1 MKRITSAMLALLL
14 LASLM
19 FACSL
24 TVSAATDLVAS
35 DECIEVLKKYE
46 GFSSKPYWD
55 VSQWTV
61 GYGTRCPSDKLEEYR
76 ANGITKEEAEKLLR
90 NYVSKYE
97 ADLHYFEDKYNIS
110 FNQGQL
116 DALILFSYNC
126 GSGWVYSTAQN
137 FHQAIAEQATGNEL
151 IYWFS
156 RWCKAG
162 SSINTALLRRRLCEA
177 NMYLNGE
184 YSTTPPS
191 NYCYVFYDANGGEMD
206 GTVQGFD
213 ANLPVDFASKPTL
226 EGKHFQGWYTSAS
239 GGAKVSELS
248 AAVQGMTLYAQWGS
262 EAPDEDEPVEEFDP
276 VMVKVIGDGVNVRK
290 GPGTNYTVVG
300 RVSKGQQIGIYE
312 TAEGSGYQWG
322 RFSQGWI
329 VLDYTTYGMDPDEIP
344 DLDQPEEEQ
353 PEAEPVKG
361 IVKVSGGLNIRSGP
375 GTGYASVGSYRNG
388 DQVEILEQK
397 TVGSMIWGKTDKG
410 WISMSYVVLAQEE
423 KPEETPEQKP
433 EEKPEETPEQKP
445 EEKPEETPSEPAV
458 TGTITTTLRIR
469 TGPGTNYGIA
479 GYYYAGNKVTIT
491 EQKSS
496 GSTTWGKTDKG
507 WISMNYVKL
516 DANDSDTGDQTPEE
530 KPEAVKGT
538 VKVSDI
544 LRVRSGPGTSYA
556 ICGYLYNGNQVTI
569 TEQKTVGSTTWGKT
583 DKGWVSMDYIVLA
596 AAEKPEETPEQKPE
610 EKPGDKPE
618 ETPEQKPEEKP
629 EENPEQPPENDPA
642 NATVTGKVKVSG
654 GLCIRSGAGSNYS
667 VVGYYYN
674 GDAVTVT
681 QRQTVGNTIWGK
693 TDKGWI
699 SMNYVELDEGSEEMV
714 LKTGTITA
722 SCLRVRKDTDTGSA
736 VVGYL
741 YKGAKVEILQI
752 KTVGGTEWGR
762 IATGWVCMDYVK

>member
-1 MKRITSAMLALLL
+1 MKRITSLL
-14 LASLM
+14 LALVLLVGIAGAGS
-19 FACSL
+19 F
-24 TVSAATDLVAS
+24 TVSAATDLGAS
-35 DECIEVLKKYE
+35 DECIDVLKKYE

-61 GYGTRCPSDKLEEYR
+61 GYGTRCPSDKLEEYK

-97 ADLHYFEDKYNIS
+97 ADLHYFEDKYSIS

-126 GSGWVYSTAQN
+126 GSGWVYSPAQN
-137 FHQAIAEQATGNEL
+137 FHQAIAEGATGNEL

-162 SSINTALLRRRLCEA
+162 NSINTALLRRRLCEA

-191 NYCYVFYDANGGEMD
+191 NYCYVFYNANGGEMD
-206 GTVQGFD
+206 GSVQGFD
-213 ANLPVDFASKPTL
+213 TNLPVEFAATPTYA
-226 EGKHFQGWYTSAS
+226 GKTFKGWYTSAS
-239 GGAKVSELS
+239 GGSKVTELT
-248 AAVQGMTLYAQWGS
+248 AAVHGMTLYAQWGNG
-262 EAPDEDEPVEEFDP
+262 ETTEEPEEVFDP
-276 VMVKVIGDGVNVRK
+276 EMVTVIGNGVNVRK

-300 RVSKGQQIGIYE
+300 SVSKGQQIGIYE
-312 TAEGSGYQWG
+312 TAEGSGYKWG

-329 VLDYTTYGMDPDEIP
+329 VLDYTTYGMDPEDVP
-344 DLDQPEEEQ
+344 DLSDPEEEET
-353 PEAEPVKG
+353 PAVDPVKG
-361 IVKVSGGLNIRSGP
+361 TVKVNGSLNIRSGP
-375 GTGYASVGSYRNG
+375 GTGYSSVGSYRNG
-388 DQVEILEQK
+388 DRVEILEQK

-410 WISMSYVVLAQEE
+410 WISMSYVTLEQEE
-423 KPEETPEQKP
+423 AP
-433 EEKPEETPEQKP
+433 EEKPEETPDNDEN
-445 EEKPEETPSEPAV
+445 ENETPDSSTAV
-458 TGTITTTLRIR
+458 TGEVTTSLRIR
-469 TGPGTNYGIA
+469 KGPGTSYDIA
-479 GYYYAGNKVTIT
+479 GYYNKGDKVTIT
-491 EQKSS
+491 EQTSS

-507 WISMNYVKL
+507 WISMNYVDL
-516 DANDSDTGDQTPEE
+516 DDDETEEAPEE
-530 KPEAVKGT
+530 EQKPAAVTGK

-556 ICGYLYNGNQVTI
+556 VCGYLYNGDAVTV
-569 TEQKTVGSTTWGKT
+569 TEQKTAGSTTWGKME
-583 DKGWVSMDYIVLA
+583 KGWVSMDYIVLDTQEEPEEKPEEKPTETPE
-596 AAEKPEETPEQKPE
+596 EKPEETPDEAPE
-610 EKPGDKPE
+610 
-618 ETPEQKPEEKP
+618 
-629 EENPEQPPENDPA
+629 A
-642 NATVTGKVKVSG
+642 ATVTGKVKVSG

-681 QRQTVGNTIWGK
+681 ERQSVGNTVWGK

-699 SMNYVELDEGSEEMV
+699 SMSYVELDEGYEDVV

-736 VVGYL
+736 IVGFL
-741 YKGAKVEILQI
+741 YQGTKVEILQL
-752 KTVGGTEWGR
+752 KTVGGTQWGR
-762 IATGWVCMDYVK
+762 IATGWICMDYVA